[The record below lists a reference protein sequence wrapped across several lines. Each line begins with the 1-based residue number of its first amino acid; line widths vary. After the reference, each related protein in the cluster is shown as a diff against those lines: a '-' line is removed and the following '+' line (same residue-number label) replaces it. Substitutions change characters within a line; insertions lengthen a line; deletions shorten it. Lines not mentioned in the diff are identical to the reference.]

1 MSCLS
6 VAGPYSRDVLSKLTS
21 TDMSN
26 SGFKFLTIKDIDIAG
41 LPVLAMRISYT
52 GKLRSF
58 IVFLGGGGGGGVGG
72 GDLRYLLL
80 YLIFQG
86 QLKSEGKITCS
97 ARNNS
102 PCLLRQN
109 VTLSLTTS
117 LKCGV
122 IQRKQTYKCHTEI

>member
-1 MSCLS
+1 MEHARKGNYEVTIENVTDDMSCLS

-58 IVFLGGGGGGGVGG
+58 IVFFGGGGRGRLGRGIDGTFCDICFFKV
-72 GDLRYLLL
+72 
-80 YLIFQG
+80 
-86 QLKSEGKITCS
+86 S
-97 ARNNS
+97 
-102 PCLLRQN
+102 
-109 VTLSLTTS
+109 
-117 LKCGV
+117 
-122 IQRKQTYKCHTEI
+122 

>member
-1 MSCLS
+1 MEHARKGNYDVTIENVTDDMSCLS

-58 IVFLGGGGGGGVGG
+58 IIFLGGEGEVGE
-72 GDLRYLLL
+72 GD
-80 YLIFQG
+80 
-86 QLKSEGKITCS
+86 
-97 ARNNS
+97 
-102 PCLLRQN
+102 
-109 VTLSLTTS
+109 
-117 LKCGV
+117 
-122 IQRKQTYKCHTEI
+122 

>member
-1 MSCLS
+1 MEHARKGNYEVTIENVTDDMSCLS

-58 IVFLGGGGGGGVGG
+58 IVFFWGGGGGGWGG
-72 GDLRYLLL
+72 GLTVPFV
-80 YLIFQG
+80 IFAF
-86 QLKSEGKITCS
+86 SRS
-97 ARNNS
+97 AE
-102 PCLLRQN
+102 
-109 VTLSLTTS
+109 
-117 LKCGV
+117 K
-122 IQRKQTYKCHTEI
+122 

>member
-1 MSCLS
+1 MEHARKGNYEVTIENVTDDMSCLS

-58 IVFLGGGGGGGVGG
+58 IVFFFWGGGGGWGG
-72 GDLRYLLL
+72 GLTVPFV
-80 YLIFQG
+80 IFAF
-86 QLKSEGKITCS
+86 SRS
-97 ARNNS
+97 AE
-102 PCLLRQN
+102 
-109 VTLSLTTS
+109 
-117 LKCGV
+117 K
-122 IQRKQTYKCHTEI
+122 

>member
-1 MSCLS
+1 MEHARKGNYEVTIENVTDDMSCLS

-58 IVFLGGGGGGGVGG
+58 IVFFFGGGGGGWGG
-72 GDLRYLLL
+72 GLTVPFV
-80 YLIFQG
+80 IFAF
-86 QLKSEGKITCS
+86 SRS
-97 ARNNS
+97 AE
-102 PCLLRQN
+102 
-109 VTLSLTTS
+109 
-117 LKCGV
+117 K
-122 IQRKQTYKCHTEI
+122 

>member
-1 MSCLS
+1 MEHARKGNYDVTIENVTDDMSCLS

-58 IVFLGGGGGGGVGG
+58 IVFFFWGGGGGGVGG
-72 GDLRYLLL
+72 G
-80 YLIFQG
+80 
-86 QLKSEGKITCS
+86 
-97 ARNNS
+97 
-102 PCLLRQN
+102 
-109 VTLSLTTS
+109 V
-117 LKCGV
+117 
-122 IQRKQTYKCHTEI
+122 